1 MSVVKA
7 EDVKRG
13 IAVIWEN
20 LQCPICLD
28 LMSEPVSTQCD
39 HQFCKFCMTKLL
51 ERNKRKETSCPVCK
65 TKVTKRS
72 LKESPGFQKLVE
84 GLRNLVCSYEI
95 DTRTNYF
102 TGLPKRR
109 HGASVETESRDQQG
123 SGENTTSEG
132 TVTEKEATISS
143 TAAAKDAFAKLM
155 CLEDSC
161 PATLVKDRSDSSLAD
176 LPQKSETNL
185 AVPEDVLPR
194 AEASDS
200 PTQQD
205 VAPYEVKHSCR
216 RSKRLCLDPDRIMDK
231 REKKSVQ
238 KVSEW
243 LLKISPVSDA
253 QAEHSAEGDFPK
265 FTDSD
270 AEKESTASGVST
282 EINNSAHGK
291 ADASPIREV
300 LCRGLEEQ
308 VFGAVYKRERKVIK
322 SKVAKSFSPVQ
333 EIAPVVRYGNLS
345 EKAEKVEIPQRRSS
359 RRLNSA
365 DFIRKTSNKDTEDG
379 LDQEEVDEGSNQ
391 ENGNTPLRSS
401 GKQERVQSG
410 PDKNAELTEDSPAFA
425 VPLRKRGRRS
435 KMQDVWKDV
444 DCELTENESN
454 TNNKKDRKRRI
465 TRSTHDTTKD
475 DNLERCKNAKYAK
488 SLALVSAGAEIVE
501 LSKVPSNLNLIET
514 EVNIESYPSSAEMKS
529 PDARKTRRSLRLQ
542 EFTAEVQGLPRRR
555 RSKQAH
561 PKPADGP
568 ENNPSANLD
577 EPSAKTA
584 HLGTSHINDSQSE
597 KTEWSMRRN
606 GCVYNDNF
614 ENIEIMQSSDDVAA
628 LSIAEENSHFSVV
641 PDSVDHILPCSTK
654 AANMS
659 SPLAALVPESLPQKY
674 QESPSTKTLKLAVE
688 HKVTEQDD
696 DTNDSELDTE
706 QLMKTFKATK
716 RKSFDLG
723 SPRTSHSRTQEK
735 SLTQILEEEKQE
747 NVDLTET
754 PGISLNIDQVLP
766 PNPSEVSAH
775 EIMSQNSQSGIADV
789 ASVSLLQV
797 KSTTLPKDTQKHNSI
812 STSGASDK
820 PEMVANS
827 QDYSRS
833 QDSRPSVKVDL
844 ANSVQLFS
852 TSPTQKETQ
861 ISHNKESTKSPNSSE
876 IQGCKV
882 TSIPLGPMTSSETQC
897 NNFESSVTPDG
908 LVPNGPEVQLIE
920 PETNHN
926 LDKLDEGE
934 FNSQPCL
941 RRKRKPQRLESSDSE
956 SSVEDDDLPPLA
968 QIFKSPHL
976 SSSSAKEPV
985 KNSLNQNRLQVE
997 EQNTMAGLV
1006 PASQDSRSHSE
1017 PEGRSNS
1024 SSQCVAPYQKQK
1036 SLQDVNSN
1044 DVRDGGISDPA
1055 CMDEWIT
1062 SSQGSVDLFGTP
1074 QESEDVAGGAED
1086 VAGGAED
1093 VAGGAEDVA
1102 GGAEDVAGG
1111 AEDVAGG
1118 AEDVA
1123 GGAEDVAG
1131 GAEDVAG
1138 GAEDVAGGAED
1149 VAGGK
1154 TGHSIESSQCTSEII
1169 TTQQRDEMQQEL
1181 HRLER
1186 MMALVTEALQKKG
1199 GDLDN
1204 TNKTE
1209 DVNQHP
1215 GINTGPRR
1223 SQRSCKRGRQLSQR
1237 SEVKGQRA
1245 AAEDST
1251 VDVMDEKK
1259 PNELKG
1265 ETLRCKTGSGGR
1277 TELVASG
1284 LSAAEQGLLKKFARK
1299 MKAGVSSHVTPTTT
1313 HIIIKTDGDLVCERT
1328 LKYFQ
1333 GIAGRKWVVS
1343 FLWISECFKHG
1354 KLLSEDPYEVC
1365 GDVVNGRD
1373 HKGPQKARI
1382 APENNLLM
1390 KGCEICFQGSFTDMT
1405 TDQMEVMVELCG
1417 ATVVKDP
1424 LMFSRKN
1431 ICYQLVVVQPD
1442 PDDSQSY
1449 YAALQRKATVV
1460 TRSWL
1465 LDSVATYTLQNPR
1478 DYKP

>member
-72 LKESPGFQKLVE
+72 LQESPGFQKLVE
-84 GLRNLVCSYEI
+84 GLRNLVCSYEN

-102 TGLPKRR
+102 TGLPQRR

-132 TVTEKEATISS
+132 NMTEKEATISS

-185 AVPEDVLPR
+185 AVPEDVVPR
-194 AEASDS
+194 TEASNS

-253 QAEHSAEGDFPK
+253 QAESSAEGDFQK
-265 FTDSD
+265 ITDSD

-282 EINNSAHGK
+282 EINDSAHGK

-300 LCRGLEEQ
+300 PCRGLEEQ
-308 VFGAVYKRERKVIK
+308 VFGAVYKRERKGIK
-322 SKVAKSFSPVQ
+322 SKVGKSFSPAQ

-345 EKAEKVEIPQRRSS
+345 DKAEKVEIPQRRSS

-365 DFIRKTSNKDTEDG
+365 EFIRKTSNKDTEDG
-379 LDQEEVDEGSNQ
+379 LNKEEVDEGSKQ

-401 GKQERVQSG
+401 GKQERVQRG

-425 VPLRKRGRRS
+425 VPLKKRGRRS
-435 KMQDVWKDV
+435 KMQEVWQDV
-444 DCELTENESN
+444 DCELTENENN
-454 TNNKKDRKRRI
+454 TDNKKDRKR
-465 TRSTHDTTKD
+465 RSTHDTTKD
-475 DNLERCKNAKYAK
+475 HNFEKCKNAKYAK

-561 PKPADGP
+561 PKPAEGP

-597 KTEWSMRRN
+597 KPEWSMMRN

-614 ENIEIMQSSDDVAA
+614 ENIEIIQSGEDVAA

-641 PDSVDHILPCSTK
+641 PDSVDLDKHILPCSTK
-654 AANMS
+654 AANLT

-674 QESPSTKTLKLAVE
+674 QKSPSTKTLTLAVE

-706 QLMKTFKATK
+706 QLMKTFKSTK
-716 RKSFDLG
+716 RKSFYLG

-735 SLTQILEEEKQE
+735 SLTQILEQDKQE
-747 NVDLTET
+747 NVDLTEIR
-754 PGISLNIDQVLP
+754 GISLNIDQVLP

-797 KSTTLPKDTQKHNSI
+797 KSPTLPKDTQKHNSI
-812 STSGASDK
+812 RTSAASDK

-852 TSPTQKETQ
+852 TSPTQKETHF
-861 ISHNKESTKSPNSSE
+861 SHNKDSSKSPNSSE
-876 IQGCKV
+876 IQGSKV
-882 TSIPLGPMTSSETQC
+882 SSIPLGPLTSSETQC

-908 LVPNGPEVQLIE
+908 LVPNGPEAQLIE
-920 PETNHN
+920 PETTQN

-941 RRKRKPQRLESSDSE
+941 WRKRKPQRLESSDSE

-968 QIFKSPHL
+968 QIFKD
-976 SSSSAKEPV
+976 PV
-985 KNSLNQNRLQVE
+985 KNSLNQNGLQVE
-997 EQNTMAGLV
+997 DQNTMGGLV

-1074 QESEDVAGGAED
+1074 REW
-1086 VAGGAED
+1086 
-1093 VAGGAEDVA
+1093 
-1102 GGAEDVAGG
+1102 
-1111 AEDVAGG
+1111 
-1118 AEDVA
+1118 
-1123 GGAEDVAG
+1123 
-1131 GAEDVAG
+1131 
-1138 GAEDVAGGAED
+1138 
-1149 VAGGK
+1149 
-1154 TGHSIESSQCTSEII
+1154 HSIESSECMSEII

-1199 GDLDN
+1199 GDVDD
-1204 TNKTE
+1204 TNKME

-1223 SQRSCKRGRQLSQR
+1223 SQRSCKRGRQMSQR
-1237 SEVKGQRA
+1237 SEIKGQRA
-1245 AAEDST
+1245 AAEDSA

-1259 PNELKG
+1259 LNEPKG
-1265 ETLRCKTGSGGR
+1265 ETLGCKTDSGGR

-1284 LSAAEQGLLKKFARK
+1284 LSAAEQ
-1299 MKAGVSSHVTPTTT
+1299 
-1313 HIIIKTDGDLVCERT
+1313 
-1328 LKYFQ
+1328 
-1333 GIAGRKWVVS
+1333 
-1343 FLWISECFKHG
+1343 
-1354 KLLSEDPYEVC
+1354 
-1365 GDVVNGRD
+1365 
-1373 HKGPQKARI
+1373 
-1382 APENNLLM
+1382 LLM

>member
-72 LKESPGFQKLVE
+72 LQESPGFQKLVE

-102 TGLPKRR
+102 TGLPQRR

-132 TVTEKEATISS
+132 NVTEKEATISS

-155 CLEDSC
+155 SLEDSC

-194 AEASDS
+194 TEASDS

-253 QAEHSAEGDFPK
+253 QAEGSAEGDFPK

-282 EINNSAHGK
+282 EINDSAHGK
-291 ADASPIREV
+291 ADMSPVREV
-300 LCRGLEEQ
+300 PCRGLEEQ

-322 SKVAKSFSPVQ
+322 NKVAKSFSPAQ
-333 EIAPVVRYGNLS
+333 AIAPVVCYGNLS

-379 LDQEEVDEGSNQ
+379 LAQEEVDEGNKQ

-410 PDKNAELTEDSPAFA
+410 PDKNAKNELTADSPAFA
-425 VPLRKRGRRS
+425 VPLKKRGRRS
-435 KMQDVWKDV
+435 KMQEVWQDV
-444 DCELTENESN
+444 DCELTENENN
-454 TNNKKDRKRRI
+454 TDNKKDRKRRS

-475 DNLERCKNAKYAK
+475 HNLEKCKNAKYAK

-577 EPSAKTA
+577 EQSAKTA
-584 HLGTSHINDSQSE
+584 YLGTSHINDSQS
-597 KTEWSMRRN
+597 KKPEWSMMRN

-614 ENIEIMQSSDDVAA
+614 ENIEIMQSSEDVAA

-641 PDSVDHILPCSTK
+641 PDSVDRDKHILPCSTK
-654 AANMS
+654 AANLT

-674 QESPSTKTLKLAVE
+674 QKSPSTKTLSLAVE

-716 RKSFDLG
+716 RKSFYLG

-735 SLTQILEEEKQE
+735 SLTQILEEDKQE
-747 NVDLTET
+747 NVDLTEIR
-754 PGISLNIDQVLP
+754 GISLNIDQVLP

-797 KSTTLPKDTQKHNSI
+797 KSPTLPKDTQKHNSI
-812 STSGASDK
+812 RTSAASDK

-833 QDSRPSVKVDL
+833 QDSRPSVKVDR

-852 TSPTQKETQ
+852 TSPTEKETQ
-861 ISHNKESTKSPNSSE
+861 ISHNKDSTKSPNSSE

-882 TSIPLGPMTSSETQC
+882 SSIPLGPLTSSETQC

-908 LVPNGPEVQLIE
+908 LVPNAPEAQLTE
-920 PETNHN
+920 PETTQN

-941 RRKRKPQRLESSDSE
+941 RKKRKPQRLESSDSE

-968 QIFKSPHL
+968 QIFKD
-976 SSSSAKEPV
+976 PV
-985 KNSLNQNRLQVE
+985 KNSLNQNGLQVE
-997 EQNTMAGLV
+997 DQNTMAGLV
-1006 PASQDSRSHSE
+1006 PASQDSHSHSE

-1044 DVRDGGISDPA
+1044 DVRDGGISEPA

-1074 QESEDVAGGAED
+1074 RESEDVAGGAKDVAGGPEDIARGAED

-1093 VAGGAEDVA
+1093 VAC
-1102 GGAEDVAGG
+1102 
-1111 AEDVAGG
+1111 
-1118 AEDVA
+1118 
-1123 GGAEDVAG
+1123 
-1131 GAEDVAG
+1131 
-1138 GAEDVAGGAED
+1138 
-1149 VAGGK
+1149 GK
-1154 TGHSIESSQCTSEII
+1154 TGHSIESSQCMSEII

-1199 GDLDN
+1199 GDVDD
-1204 TNKTE
+1204 TNKME

-1215 GINTGPRR
+1215 GISTGPRR
-1223 SQRSCKRGRQLSQR
+1223 SQRSCKRGRQMSQR

-1245 AAEDST
+1245 AAEDPT
-1251 VDVMDEKK
+1251 IDAMDEKK
-1259 PNELKG
+1259 LNELKG
-1265 ETLRCKTGSGGR
+1265 ETLGCKTDSGAR
-1277 TELVASG
+1277 TQLVASG
-1284 LSAAEQGLLKKFARK
+1284 LSAAEQALLKKFARK
-1299 MKAGVSSHVTPTTT
+1299 MKAGISSHVTPTTT
-1313 HIIIKTDGDLVCERT
+1313 HIIIKTDRDLVCERT

-1343 FLWISECFKHG
+1343 FLWISECFNHG
-1354 KLLSEDPYEVC
+1354 KLLAENPYEVC

-1373 HKGPQKARI
+1373 HKGPQKART
-1382 APENNLLM
+1382 APDNNLLM

-1431 ICYQLVVVQPD
+1431 ICHQLVVVQPD